1 VRPHPP
7 PHASSC
13 DDFSNAGQVIPVEV
27 ADARRAIVL
36 VTDLFTLLESDVHL
50 PAKRSGISCYAS
62 PPTSMLQVHNA
73 ADTLIHLRQ
82 PIDGY
87 VTPALRA
94 AGRSLLAHSILEAVD
109 ADYDV
114 QTRVTG
120 LDELRV
126 RRPGEACLVVIHA
139 PVQNDLG
146 RRYVLENDTIT
157 LGRGRDNDI
166 VLPSDCVSRRHARLE
181 RRSGN
186 LFVVDLAST
195 NGTFINDDD
204 HTVRERQLQ
213 RGDRLKIGDTIFK
226 YLSGS
231 DIELQY
237 HEIIHRM
244 TVTDGLT
251 DLANRKQLDLIL
263 TEEIPRARRSDRDLS
278 LLMVDI
284 DYFKSINDT
293 HGHLT
298 GDSVLRGLA
307 TILQRR
313 LRPTDRLGRYGGEE
327 FCVILPETSRKNAA
341 KIGEE
346 LRALVEA
353 HAFIA
358 EDKNIRVTISIGV
371 GTLQDDM
378 ALADLYRAADEMLY
392 RAKRTGRNKV
402 CYDLMQF

>member
-1 VRPHPP
+1 MHLQLNYAIGRL
-7 PHASSC
+7 
-13 DDFSNAGQVIPVEV
+13 DDVARAQV
-27 ADARRAIVL
+27 VL
-36 VTDLFTLLESDVHL
+36 D
-50 PAKRSGISCYAS
+50 
-62 PPTSMLQVHNA
+62 
-73 ADTLIHLRQ
+73 
-82 PIDGY
+82 
-87 VTPALRA
+87 
-94 AGRSLLAHSILEAVD
+94 AVD
-109 ADYDV
+109 VDYDV

-139 PVQNDLG
+139 PVQSDLG
-146 RRYVLENDTIT
+146 RRFVLDKDTT
-157 LGRGRDNDI
+157 TVGRGRDNDI

-181 RRSGN
+181 QRAGN

-195 NGTFINDDD
+195 NGTFINDDA
-204 HTVRERQLQ
+204 HSIRERQVQ

-251 DLANRKQLDLIL
+251 DLANRKQLDLVL
-263 TEEIPRARRSDRDLS
+263 GEEIPRSRRQDRALS
-278 LLMVDI
+278 MLMIDI
-284 DYFKSINDT
+284 DHFKNINDT

-307 TILQRR
+307 GILQRR
-313 LRPTDRLGRYGGEE
+313 LRPNDRLGRYGGEE
-327 FCVILPETSRKNAA
+327 FCVILPETSLHNAA
-341 KIGEE
+341 KLGEE

-353 HAFIA
+353 HAFVA
-358 EDKNIRVTISIGV
+358 EDKNIRVTISVGV

-378 ALADLYRAADEMLY
+378 ALVDMYKSADEMLY
-392 RAKRTGRNKV
+392 RAKRTGRNRV
-402 CYDLMQF
+402 CYDLLQFE